1 MNIICLM
8 IIIKLLL
15 NLKLKFIHYL
25 LYINNNIYIYPFLIL
40 NNKNNTIYLGFIL
53 FKIKILILY

>member
-8 IIIKLLL
+8 FIIKLLL
-15 NLKLKFIHYL
+15 NLKMKFIHYI